1 MDIFNMTAFQI
12 AQKIKNKHLSTTE
25 LTQHFFKTVKN
36 KSNSYI
42 CFTEDYAYEKA
53 KKLQQKIDKKEN
65 ISPLAGVIVS
75 IKDNI
80 CTKNITT
87 TAASKML
94 KNYVPTYNATV
105 FEKLE
110 NAGAILVGKLNLDEF
125 AMGDTGST
133 SFWGR
138 CLNPWDNE
146 KSTGGS
152 SSGSASS
159 IAYDEAIFTL
169 GSDTGGSIRQPA
181 GFCSVTGFKPSYG
194 VVSRYGLI
202 SFAPQFDQIGP
213 VTKDAIDCAKTLEI
227 ISGYDINDNTTL
239 KNTNFHFVYDNF
251 NMKNIKIAVCKNFI
265 QYSDKNI
272 QKQILN
278 AISILKN
285 MGAII
290 EEIDLDIIKYCMPTY
305 QILSSAMAVSNMAR
319 YDGIKYGYKPKNI
332 TDFEEICVKS
342 RTEAFGVEVK
352 KRIIYGNFVLK
363 NKDEQNSLYNI
374 ALNAKNYI
382 TKQFKDVL
390 SKYDLILTPTTPVC
404 PPSIKDSL
412 ETDTFLVAANLC
424 GLPAISIPCGFTDE
438 NLPVGMQLIGGYLK
452 DDVVLNVAIAF
463 QQFTDF
469 HLKKPN
475 IN

>member
-1 MDIFNMTAFQI
+1 MDIFNMSAFQI
-12 AQKIKNKHLSTTE
+12 AQKIKNKHLSCVE
-25 LTQHFFKTVKN
+25 LTEHFFKAVKN

-42 CFTEDYAYEKA
+42 CFTEEYAY
-53 KKLQQKIDKKEN
+53 KKSKEIQEKIDKNEN
-65 ISPLAGVIVS
+65 LSPLAGVVVS
-75 IKDNI
+75 VKDNI
-80 CTKNITT
+80 CTKNIKT

-94 KNYVPTYNATV
+94 IDYVPTYNATV

-110 NAGAILVGKLNLDEF
+110 NAGAILVGKINLDEF
-125 AMGDTGST
+125 AMGDTGAT
-133 SFWGR
+133 SFFGK

-146 KSTGGS
+146 RITGGS
-152 SSGSASS
+152 SSGSASAIS
-159 IAYDEAIFTL
+159 YDEAIFTL
-169 GSDTGGSIRQPA
+169 GSDTGGSIRQPSA
-181 GFCSVTGFKPSYG
+181 FCSVTGFKPSYG

-213 VTKDAIDCAKTLEI
+213 ITKDAIDCAKTLEI

-239 KNTNFHFVYDNF
+239 KNVNFNFVYDNF
-251 NMKNIKIAVCKNFI
+251 NMKNIKIGVCKNFI
-265 QYSDKNI
+265 EYSDKTI

-278 AISILKN
+278 TISILKN
-285 MGAII
+285 MGATI

-319 YDGIKYGYKPKNI
+319 YDGIKYGYKPKDIN
-332 TDFEEICVKS
+332 DFEEICVKS

-352 KRIIYGNFVLK
+352 KRIMYGNFVLK
-363 NKDEQNSLYNI
+363 NKDEQNSLYNV

-382 TKQFKDVL
+382 SKSLNQAL
-390 SKYDLILTPTTPVC
+390 LKYDLLLTPTTPLV
-404 PPSIKDSL
+404 PPYIKDNL

-424 GLPAISIPCGFTDE
+424 GLPAISIPCGFTDK
-438 NLPVGMQLIGGYLK
+438 NLPVGMQLIGRYLK
-452 DDVVLNVAIAF
+452 DDVVLNTAIAF